1 MTALIPMTN
10 ITFAQMFVFL
20 FSGIFGLMG
29 LTFLA
34 VGLAISGSQNRKRA
48 QCTAYAEGTVSAMQ
62 NQFGSSSLRAV
73 YSFSIDGKP
82 MQYVSNY
89 AGMNNLLVGQTVDVY
104 YDPARIGRVY
114 IEQDARQ
121 IKQFSLVFTILG
133 GVFLFVALFVA
144 VILLGVL

>member
-1 MTALIPMTN
+1 MTTLIPMTG

-29 LTFLA
+29 LVFLA
-34 VGLAISGSQNRKRA
+34 VGLVIYGSQNRKRA

-62 NQFGSSSLRAV
+62 SQFGSGNLRAV

-82 MQYVSNY
+82 VQYVSNY
-89 AGMNNLLVGQTVDVY
+89 AGMNSLLVGQTVDVY

-114 IEQDARQ
+114 IEQDAQQ
-121 IKQFSLVFTILG
+121 IKRFSLVFTVLG
-133 GVFLFVALFVA
+133 GVFLFIALFVA